1 MTILFFLDYLILY
14 TPINHHHHAFNYL
27 LITSGVHTTLQGLN
41 QYSQS
46 IDGESFTTRDLR
58 TAPYRWSENYRLGD
72 SALGITELAGLRVIV
87 EQANGTPLFEG
98 IVPLNVICN
107 GVKEKGILKHRVQ
120 LKTSSGPQHC
130 VG

>member
-1 MTILFFLDYLILY
+1 MTVLFYLILS
-14 TPINHHHHAFNYL
+14 IHHNHHHLVFNHS
-27 LITSGVHTTLQGLN
+27 LITSGVHITLQGLN

-46 IDGESFTTRDLR
+46 IDRESFTTRDLR
-58 TAPYRWSENYRLGD
+58 TAPYRWNENYRLGD
-72 SALGITELAGLRVIV
+72 SALGITELAGLRVTV
-87 EQANGTPLFEG
+87 EQANGVPLFEG

-107 GVKEKGILKHRVQ
+107 GVKEKGILKHRIQ